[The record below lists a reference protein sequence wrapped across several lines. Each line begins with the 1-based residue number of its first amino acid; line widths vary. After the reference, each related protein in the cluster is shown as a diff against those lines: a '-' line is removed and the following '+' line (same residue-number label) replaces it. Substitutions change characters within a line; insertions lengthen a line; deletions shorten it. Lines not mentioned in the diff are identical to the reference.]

1 MRLPSGTP
9 VSFTKHHVNEYTYS
23 QLSSIFENRFDYYK
37 VFDFID
43 YYIIN
48 ELFPDTYKVVINIW
62 TGTYEYFYLK
72 LKDELGKELL
82 HLKVSTK
89 NGFFDIEIIDTNK
102 VELRINKLYSEYLN
116 KEFTRICKIAQ
127 LDKQNQVKVYC
138 VCVNDSNVESEIVL
152 EGTIN
157 DIFDKFTNLN
167 DTFKYINSKYYKF
180 AQENINNVYLFYV
193 RFVDKNHFLN
203 SAVRHGKLID

>member
-1 MRLPSGTP
+1 MTLYSGIP
-9 VSFTKHHVNEYTYS
+9 VSFTKHHANEYTYN

-43 YYIIN
+43 NYIID
-48 ELFPDTYKVVINIW
+48 ELFPETYKVVINIW

-72 LKDELGKELL
+72 LKDEFNEELL
-82 HLKVSTK
+82 HLKVSPK
-89 NGFFDIEIIDTNK
+89 NEFFNIDIVNTNK
-102 VELRINKLYSEYLN
+102 EELRINKLYSEYVN

-138 VCVNDSNVESEIVL
+138 MNDSNIESEIIL
-152 EGTIN
+152 KGTIN
-157 DIFDKFTNLN
+157 DIFGEFTNLN

-180 AQENINNVYLFYV
+180 IEENTNNAYLFYV

-203 SAVRHGKLID
+203 SAVKHSKLID

>member
-1 MRLPSGTP
+1 MRLPSGIP

-37 VFDFID
+37 LFDFID
-43 YYIIN
+43 NYVID

-82 HLKVSTK
+82 HFKVSPK

-102 VELRINKLYSEYLN
+102 VELIINKLYSKYLN
-116 KEFTRICKIAQ
+116 KEFTRICEIAQ
-127 LDKQNQVKVYC
+127 LDKQNQVKVY
-138 VCVNDSNVESEIVL
+138 CVNDSNVESEIVL

-167 DTFKYINSKYYKF
+167 DTFKYINSKHYKF

>member
-1 MRLPSGTP
+1 MRLPSGIP
-9 VSFTKHHVNEYTYS
+9 VSFIKHHVNEYTYS

-43 YYIIN
+43 YYIID

-82 HLKVSTK
+82 HLKVSPK

-102 VELRINKLYSEYLN
+102 VELRINKLYSEYVS

-138 VCVNDSNVESEIVL
+138 MNDSNVESEIVL
-152 EGTIN
+152 EGTID
-157 DIFDKFTNLN
+157 DIFDEFTNLN
-167 DTFKYINSKYYKF
+167 DTFKYINSKHCKF